1 VSDTSALYEP
11 LIERELAAIPAAA
24 RAFAAGHSADDL
36 WIAVTRFAV
45 LAYAPSQ
52 HAKRA
57 VMACRAT
64 HDLRDA
70 LGERWMDMIVECA
83 RYAAES
89 RQPWSEPPILDPPH
103 LDAAQPHDLAELQAA
118 VDANDRFRAERW
130 LAARLD
136 DAHEDLRSIA
146 RGDAALM
153 LDTAVGLEKLLG
165 EKGRYALLRMV
176 IAELLAS
183 SEDVSEPIETL
194 IDLAIAER
202 GSTDSVRNVFVA
214 RAAPHP
220 SPLPS
225 AMKLP
230 WGEGTLNLASTSPL
244 SPPQPYRGGE
254 RARVRG
260 ASRDALA
267 PYPLARDYAQT
278 LIAHSIAHTLPARQQ
293 EFLAAVH
300 HNLEH
305 GESFAEWSFA

>member
-11 LIERELAAIPAAA
+11 FIERDLAAIPAAA
-24 RAFAAGHSADDL
+24 RAFADAHSADEL

-57 VMACRAT
+57 VMACRAA
-64 HDLRDA
+64 HDVREE
-70 LGERWMDMIVECA
+70 LGERWIDMIVECA

-103 LDAAQPHDLAELQAA
+103 VDDAQPRDVDELRAA
-118 VDANDRFRAERW
+118 IDANDRHRAERW

-136 DAHEDLRSIA
+136 DAHEDLRSVA
-146 RGDAALM
+146 QGDALLM
-153 LDTAVGLEKLLG
+153 LDTAIALEALLG

-176 IAELLAS
+176 IVELLAET
-183 SEDVSEPIETL
+183 EDVDEPIETL
-194 IDLAIAER
+194 IDRAIADR
-202 GSTDSVRNVFVA
+202 GAVDSVRKVFVRNA
-214 RAAPHP
+214 GVPPAG
-220 SPLPS
+220 S
-225 AMKLP
+225 A
-230 WGEGTLNLASTSPL
+230 
-244 SPPQPYRGGE
+244 
-254 RARVRG
+254 
-260 ASRDALA
+260 ASRRRPPGVAARDAA
-267 PYPLARDYAQT
+267 TSAGEDAGVPMYPLARDYAQT
-278 LIAHSIAHTLPARQQ
+278 LIAHAIAHKLPARQQ

>member
-24 RAFAAGHSADDL
+24 RAFAAASSADEL

-57 VMACRAT
+57 VMACRAA
-64 HDLRDA
+64 HDVRDE
-70 LGERWMDMIVECA
+70 LGDRWLDMIIECA
-83 RYAAES
+83 CYTAES
-89 RQPWSEPPILDPPH
+89 RQPWSEPPILDPPQV
-103 LDAAQPHDLAELQAA
+103 DDAQPRDLVELRAA
-118 VDANDRFRAERW
+118 IEANDRFRAERW

-136 DAHEDLRSIA
+136 DAHEDLRAIA
-146 RGDAALM
+146 RGDASLM
-153 LDTAVGLEKLLG
+153 LDAAVALEALLG

-176 IAELLAS
+176 IAELLVE
-183 SEDVSEPIETL
+183 SEDATEPLETL
-194 IDLAIAER
+194 IERAIAER
-202 GSTDSVRNVFVA
+202 GSVDSVRNVFVA
-214 RAAPHP
+214 SAAPHP
-220 SPLPS
+220 NPLPGGERGLVSASAIDVRTGHTQSPLPS
-225 AMKLP
+225 
-230 WGEGTLNLASTSPL
+230 
-244 SPPQPYRGGE
+244 GE
-254 RARVRG
+254 RVRVRG
-260 ASRDALA
+260 GAREALA

-278 LIAHSIAHTLPARQQ
+278 LIAHAIAHKLPARQQ